1 MKALI
6 IYVLSLFLVLAA
18 AGVVYLTGNFNELM
32 VTVFGFTFAALLGAG
47 LVMVLPFWVDEHYSW
62 KY

>member
-6 IYVLSLFLVLAA
+6 IYVLIWFLVAAA
-18 AGVVYLTGNFNELM
+18 AGVVYLTGNLSEITL
-32 VTVFGFTFAALLGAG
+32 TVFGFIFSTLFFAG
-47 LVMVLPFWVDEHYSW
+47 LVAVLPFWVNERHSW